1 MATDVIA
8 RAMAARALKN
18 SQQGESGFGL
28 QSIEINK
35 DGDLVVT
42 FTDGT
47 VSNLGRVM
55 GADGKVYIPHID
67 KQTSVLSWTIEDKE
81 GEIPDPIDLSD
92 GGEWRDLGKYEWGD
106 IGQDGS
112 SVETEYDWGEI

>member
-18 SQQGESGFGL
+18 SQQGEGGFGL

-55 GADGKVYIPHID
+55 GADCKVYIPHID

-81 GEIPDPIDLSD
+81 GESPDRIELSD
-92 GGEWRDLGKYEWGD
+92 EGEWGD
-106 IGQDGS
+106 LNESGWVDID
-112 SVETEYDWGEI
+112 

>member
-18 SQQGESGFGL
+18 SQQGEGGFGL

-47 VSNLGRVM
+47 ASNLGRVM

-92 GGEWRDLGKYEWGD
+92 EREWVD
-106 IGQDGS
+106 IGQNGS